1 MPSHIILIENN
12 TSQQQSIKPL
22 LRFQFPNTA
31 VRSMGSDM
39 KALNFFAQSTD
50 QDIGKTLVIIDLD
63 LSSLEGIG
71 FIETFSRTAH
81 YKTCSVFIVSEKE
94 EMQALKAAQ
103 LNQKFQFL
111 DRKQV
116 QKIHALIPNN

>member
-1 MPSHIILIENN
+1 
-12 TSQQQSIKPL
+12 
-22 LRFQFPNTA
+22 
-31 VRSMGSDM
+31 M

>member
-1 MPSHIILIENN
+1 MPSHIILIENS

-22 LRFQFPNTA
+22 LAFQFPNTA
-31 VRSMGSDM
+31 VRSMGSNM
-39 KALNFFAQSTD
+39 KALNFFAQSSD
-50 QDIGKTLVIIDLD
+50 HNIGKTLVIIDLD

-81 YKTCSVFIVSEKE
+81 YKTCSVFIISERE
-94 EMQALKAAQ
+94 EMQTLGAAQ
-103 LNQKFQFL
+103 LNQNFKFL